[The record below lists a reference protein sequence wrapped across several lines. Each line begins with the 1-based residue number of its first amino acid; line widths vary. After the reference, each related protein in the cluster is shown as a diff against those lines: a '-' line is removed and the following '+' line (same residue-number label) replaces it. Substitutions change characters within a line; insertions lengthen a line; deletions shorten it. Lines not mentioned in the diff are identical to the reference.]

1 MPLTMLPKIVFL
13 DRATVSVPLREVA
26 LPHEWLAYPATAS
39 LDEAVER
46 LQGATIVVTNKVPI
60 SAELLRR
67 VPTLKLVAVAATGY
81 NVIDLDA
88 CRAQGVTVCN
98 IRDYASTGIGEHCL
112 MLMLALRRQLLAYR
126 RRLMAGDWQKA
137 PGFCLQEP
145 ALHELK
151 GSTLGIVGGGVLGR
165 GLAELAGALGMRVL
179 FSERKGAA
187 QVRPGHVP
195 FSDLLAVADVLSLHC
210 PLTPETRHLIGAAEL
225 AMMKRSAIL
234 INTARGG
241 IVDEAALL
249 DALQRGV
256 IAGAGVDVLSEEPP
270 RHGNPLLEVDL
281 PNLIVTPH
289 IAWAS
294 VETVEILAEQLIGN
308 IEAFLRGE
316 PRNVL

>member
-1 MPLTMLPKIVFL
+1 M
-13 DRATVSVPLREVA
+13 
-26 LPHEWLAYPATAS
+26 
-39 LDEAVER
+39 
-46 LQGATIVVTNKVPI
+46 
-60 SAELLRR
+60 
-67 VPTLKLVAVAATGY
+67 
-81 NVIDLDA
+81 
-88 CRAQGVTVCN
+88 
-98 IRDYASTGIGEHCL
+98 
-112 MLMLALRRQLLAYR
+112 
-126 RRLMAGDWQKA
+126 
-137 PGFCLQEP
+137 
-145 ALHELK
+145 
-151 GSTLGIVGGGVLGR
+151 
-165 GLAELAGALGMRVL
+165 L

-249 DALQRGV
+249 DALQRDV